1 MPPKKFLIEILI
13 IFFAMVFVIVTS
25 LFIFSIS
32 PLSAFLFFL
41 GSIVLYSIVG
51 IKYGRYFY
59 EEIPIYDIQSGL
71 LIIHAWSNK
80 TRLTISAIFIPVLA
94 ALLAYIG
101 IFIVNLI
108 RQ

>member
-1 MPPKKFLIEILI
+1 MISI
-13 IFFAMVFVIVTS
+13 IFLVMVFAIVPS

-32 PLSAFLFFL
+32 PLSAFLFFF
-41 GSIVLYSIVG
+41 GFVVLYLIVG
-51 IKYGRYFY
+51 YKYGRYFY

-71 LIIHAWSNK
+71 LIIHAWSK
-80 TRLTISAIFIPVLA
+80 KLRLTIAAVFIVVLVVF
-94 ALLAYIG
+94 LAYVG